1 LGLRSFSLPYRDFWL
16 VIRCFENGNSS
27 IFGQNKIGR
36 HAFTVRIVRI
46 SGAILSFL
54 TLALIVQWTINL
66 YERDIEDLPII
77 LALQDEIRIKPE
89 DQGGEKVAFKG
100 LSVNSVLDEG
110 DLDSSDMSIN
120 LAPVDEQ
127 LLENESSPIILP
139 KEGEESDITASIT
152 SALES
157 LLGISE
163 QTETTSDENIELHIA
178 SYSTADE
185 ANAHWFLLQQVN
197 FDLLVNY
204 NHQVVKISNPEKQI
218 YRLRIVGFESIAAAQ
233 DMCARL
239 IERGEKCV
247 PTVGNP

>member
-1 LGLRSFSLPYRDFWL
+1 L
-16 VIRCFENGNSS
+16 
-27 IFGQNKIGR
+27 GQNEIGR
-36 HAFTVRIVRI
+36 YAFTVRIVRI

-54 TLALIVQWTINL
+54 TLALIVQWTVNL

-89 DQGGEKVAFKG
+89 DQGGETVAFKG
-100 LSVNSVLDEG
+100 LSVNRVLDESEPKFN
-110 DLDSSDMSIN
+110 DTLIN
-120 LAPVDEQ
+120 LAPLDQ
-127 LLENESSPIILP
+127 GLLENEISPVILP
-139 KEGEESDITASIT
+139 KEGGDNDITASIT

-157 LLGISE
+157 LLGLSE
-163 QTETTSDENIELHIA
+163 QSEKTSNDNIELHIA

-204 NHQVVKISNPEKQI
+204 NHQVVKINNLEKQI
-218 YRLRIVGFESIAAAQ
+218 YRLRIVGFKSIAAAQ

-247 PTVGNP
+247 PTVGKP

>member
-1 LGLRSFSLPYRDFWL
+1 M
-16 VIRCFENGNSS
+16 
-27 IFGQNKIGR
+27 
-36 HAFTVRIVRI
+36 RIVRI

-77 LALQDEIRIKPE
+77 LALQDEIRIKPDDE
-89 DQGGEKVAFKG
+89 GGEAISFKG

-110 DLDSSDMSIN
+110 ESTFVESPIN
-120 LAPVDEQ
+120 LAPLKQE
-127 LLENESSPIILP
+127 LLENESSPVILP
-139 KEGEESDITASIT
+139 RDSEESNITASIT
-152 SALES
+152 SALEM
-157 LLGISE
+157 LLGASE
-163 QTETTSDENIELHIA
+163 QSENIPDDNIELHIA

-204 NHQVVKISNPEKQI
+204 NHQVVRISNLEKEL
-218 YRLRIVGFESIAAAQ
+218 YRLRIVGFKSIAAAQ

-247 PTVGNP
+247 PTVGKP

>member
-1 LGLRSFSLPYRDFWL
+1 M
-16 VIRCFENGNSS
+16 
-27 IFGQNKIGR
+27 KI
-36 HAFTVRIVRI
+36 VKI
-46 SGAILSFL
+46 SGAILSFF
-54 TLALIVQWTINL
+54 TLALIVQWTVNL

-89 DQGGEKVAFKG
+89 HQGGKRIPFEG
-100 LSVNSVLDEG
+100 LSVNSVLDE
-110 DLDSSDMSIN
+110 SDTNIIDTSIN
-120 LAPVDEQ
+120 LAPMDQ
-127 LLENESSPIILP
+127 DLLENELSPAIIP
-139 KEGEESDITASIT
+139 KESGEANLTASIT

-157 LLGISE
+157 LLGLSGESE
-163 QTETTSDENIELHIA
+163 INSTENIELHIA
-178 SYSTADE
+178 SYPTADE

>member
-1 LGLRSFSLPYRDFWL
+1 LGLRSFSLPYRDFWF
-16 VIRCFENGNSS
+16 VIRCFENGNSRN
-27 IFGQNKIGR
+27 FRLGEIGR
-36 HAFTVRIVRI
+36 NAFTVRIVRI

-110 DLDSSDMSIN
+110 DPKSIDMSIK
-120 LAPVDEQ
+120 LAPSDQE
-127 LLENESSPIILP
+127 LLENELSPIILP
-139 KEGEESDITASIT
+139 KEGEEGDITASIT

-157 LLGISE
+157 LLGISK
-163 QTETTSDENIELHIA
+163 QTETTSDDNIELHIA
-178 SYSTADE
+178 SYSTAEE

-197 FDLLVNY
+197 FD
-204 NHQVVKISNPEKQI
+204 
-218 YRLRIVGFESIAAAQ
+218 
-233 DMCARL
+233 
-239 IERGEKCV
+239 
-247 PTVGNP
+247 

>member
-1 LGLRSFSLPYRDFWL
+1 M
-16 VIRCFENGNSS
+16 
-27 IFGQNKIGR
+27 
-36 HAFTVRIVRI
+36 RIVRI

-66 YERDIEDLPII
+66 YERDIKDLPII
-77 LALQDEIRIKPE
+77 LALQDEIRIKPDDE
-89 DQGGEKVAFKG
+89 GGEAISFKG

-110 DLDSSDMSIN
+110 ESTFVESPIN
-120 LAPVDEQ
+120 LAPLKQE
-127 LLENESSPIILP
+127 LLENESSPVILP
-139 KEGEESDITASIT
+139 RDSEESNITASIT
-152 SALES
+152 SALEM
-157 LLGISE
+157 LLGVSE
-163 QTETTSDENIELHIA
+163 QSENIPADNIELHIA

-204 NHQVVKISNPEKQI
+204 NHQVVRISNLEKEL
-218 YRLRIVGFESIAAAQ
+218 YRLRIVGFKSIAAAQ

-247 PTVGNP
+247 PTVGKP

>member
-1 LGLRSFSLPYRDFWL
+1 MF
-16 VIRCFENGNSS
+16 I
-27 IFGQNKIGR
+27 
-36 HAFTVRIVRI
+36 VRIVRI

-66 YERDIEDLPII
+66 YERDIEDLPLI
-77 LALQDEIRIKPE
+77 LALQDEIRIKPK

-110 DLDSSDMSIN
+110 DPDFIDMSIK
-120 LAPVDEQ
+120 LAPSDQE
-127 LLENESSPIILP
+127 LMENELSPIILP
-139 KEGEESDITASIT
+139 KEDEESNITASIT

-163 QTETTSDENIELHIA
+163 QTATTSDDNIELHIA

-218 YRLRIVGFESIAAAQ
+218 YRLRIVGFKSIAAAQ